1 MDTIKNDNGVADELE
16 LLPNPSTTG
25 LIELTD
31 ELLDAEGGAPTPPSC
46 RWVSCN

>member
-1 MDTIKNDNGVADELE
+1 MDTKRKDHEMQDDLDLV
-16 LLPNPSTTG
+16 PNPSTTG

-31 ELLDAEGGAPTPPSC
+31 ELLDANGGTTTTPTC